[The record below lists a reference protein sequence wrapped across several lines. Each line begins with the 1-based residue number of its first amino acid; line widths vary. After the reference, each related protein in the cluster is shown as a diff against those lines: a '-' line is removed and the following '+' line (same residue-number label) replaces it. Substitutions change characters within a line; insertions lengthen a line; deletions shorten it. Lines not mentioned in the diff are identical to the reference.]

1 MLGNSEEEA
10 ALLDGFDA
18 VTQAINADYENETV
32 ILVTFTANVIT
43 YEEEYSLES
52 AELTSGIGGSIQ
64 IRYTSTPDRAYAE
77 AICAY
82 YAIIVIPKTDIP
94 AGGIAV
100 EIING

>member
-18 VTQAINADYENETV
+18 VAEAINADYENETV

-43 YEEEYSLES
+43 QEEEYRLET
-52 AELTSGIGGSIQ
+52 AELTAGIGGSVQ
-64 IRYTSTPDRAYAE
+64 IRYTVTPGSAYAE
-77 AICAY
+77 AECPY

-94 AGGIAV
+94 ANGITV
-100 EIING
+100 DIING